1 MKSKQYIEIKV
12 TGNSEDLSAF
22 IELCKKIEYLC
33 NVGAS
38 REIPVYVDGD
48 GSASLQFDFKDT
60 KVEFDKKQFE
70 KELDSGDKVNGIIIG
85 E

>member
-1 MKSKQYIEIKV
+1 
-12 TGNSEDLSAF
+12 
-22 IELCKKIEYLC
+22 
-33 NVGAS
+33 
-38 REIPVYVDGD
+38 VYVDGD

-70 KELDSGDKVNGIIIG
+70 KELDSGDKVNGIYIG